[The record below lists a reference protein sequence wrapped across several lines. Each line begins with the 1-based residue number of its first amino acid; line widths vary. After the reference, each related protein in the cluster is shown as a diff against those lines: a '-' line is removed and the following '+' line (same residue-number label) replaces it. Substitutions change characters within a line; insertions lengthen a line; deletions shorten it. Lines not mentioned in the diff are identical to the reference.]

1 MNASILDIIA
11 GTPIWVW
18 PLLAF
23 LVYRGMMAARPR
35 RSGLYGPLVLPVIM
49 FAISMG
55 SAPAMR
61 LGAPQLAWIATL
73 AAGGLAGAALAARM
87 AIDVE
92 PGPPATLHLPGSW
105 ISLVLILSIFLVS
118 YVFGVIGAIDPALA
132 AAPATVFVHA
142 VLRGIFSGIFLGRG
156 LTLFLRARAMLRAV
170 GATETP

>member
-1 MNASILDIIA
+1 MNVIDIIA

-18 PLLAF
+18 LVLAF
-23 LVYRGMMAARPR
+23 LIYRGVMAARPR
-35 RSGLYGPLVLPVIM
+35 QTGLHGPLLMPVIM
-49 FAISMG
+49 FAVSMS
-55 SAPAMR
+55 SAHAMR
-61 LGAPQLAWIATL
+61 LGAPQLAWIAAL
-73 AAGGLAGAALAARM
+73 AAGGLSGAALAARM
-87 AIDVE
+87 ALDVE

-132 AAPATVFVHA
+132 AASATVFVHA

-170 GATETP
+170 GAAEAQ